1 MALLVLCPLQIMMS
15 AWPSLACVAPGD
27 AATTPQ
33 AASAVSAIKASP
45 WTAQATAAKVESG
58 FGWSPDLRGGPE
70 GGQANLLSLSVLQM
84 WMNVTGPI
92 AASTAVRM
100 SWGATAAAAPRV
112 SPHTLSGA
120 SVWVSGRSGEEA
132 GAPTRTCLE
141 WVTRDHPPLQDIVK
155 AQLPVQFRWASL
167 EGNGVPFAGES
178 GDCRAS
184 MAKFKSTSYRVVTW
198 KAQMR
203 KILRWRL

>member
-15 AWPSLACVAPGD
+15 AWPSLASVVPGD

-45 WTAQATAAKVESG
+45 WTAQAMAAKVESG
-58 FGWSPDLRGGPE
+58 FGWNPDLGGGPE
-70 GGQANLLSLSVLQM
+70 GGQANLRSLSVLQM

-92 AASTAVRM
+92 AASTAVKM

-120 SVWVSGRSGEEA
+120 SVWVSGRGWEEA
-132 GAPTRTCLE
+132 GAPTRTCPE
-141 WVTRDHPPLQDIVK
+141 WVTRDHPP
-155 AQLPVQFRWASL
+155 AGYCESTTTYTVQM
-167 EGNGVPFAGES
+167 GQPGE
-178 GDCRAS
+178 
-184 MAKFKSTSYRVVTW
+184 
-198 KAQMR
+198 
-203 KILRWRL
+203 